1 MSLNRPITAHDT
13 MADLIRHDYNVLPVI
28 SRFRIPLGVG
38 NKNIAQVCEQAGV
51 NTRVFLM
58 VINMMISSQVDISD
72 MNEKDVAGI
81 VDFLHN
87 SHTYFIDYKFP
98 HIRANLQNALDPSHI
113 DINPAIMQFFDDYVE
128 QVRIHFSY
136 EENTVFPYVRAL
148 IHGDATDYSIDIFR
162 KHHDE
167 VAMKLTE
174 LKNII
179 LLYYTTATPD
189 KMYDALVDIFN
200 CEADLESHALIENNI
215 LVPAIAA
222 IERHRR

>member
-1 MSLNRPITAHDT
+1 MSLNRPVTAHDT
-13 MADLIRHDYNVLPVI
+13 MAELIRRDYNVLPVI

-38 NKNIAQVCEQAGV
+38 NKKIAQVCEAAGV

-58 VINMMISSQVDISD
+58 VVNLMISSKVDISD
-72 MNEKDVAGI
+72 MSKNDVLGI

-98 HIRANLQNALDPSHI
+98 HIRTNLQSALDPTHV
-113 DINPAIMQFFDDYVE
+113 DINPAIMQFFDDYVQ
-128 QVRIHFSY
+128 QVKIHFSY
-136 EENTVFPYVRAL
+136 EETTVFPYVKSL
-148 IHGDATDYSIDIFR
+148 VNGDASDYRIDIFR

-167 VAMKLTE
+167 VAEKLTE

-179 LLYYTTATPD
+179 LLYYTTSTPD

-215 LVPAIAA
+215 LVPAITA
-222 IERHRR
+222 IERHET